1 MGQVTLFVLITP
13 MQLHGGPN
21 IYEVENFLTGPL
33 QKFCLAI
40 SMCLILLTNL
50 SFLQPWTTLFQT
62 VKRLFPWYLVPSLYS
77 LVYSPQSL
85 VPGTQSLVPSPWYL
99 VPGPYTLVPS
109 SLYLVPGPQSQ
120 VPGTQSLVP
129 IPQSIVHSPQ
139 SLVLS
144 SVEIVLTTAVHLIS
158 KQKCDEGFLSLFVPM
173 CPELK
178 R

>member
-77 LVYSPQSL
+77 LVPSPQF
-85 VPGTQSLVPSPWYL
+85 PVPSPW
-99 VPGPYTLVPS
+99 
-109 SLYLVPGPQSQ
+109 SL

-129 IPQSIVHSPQ
+129 IPQSLVPCTQSLVPSPKSLVPSPWSLFPSPQ
-139 SLVLS
+139 SIVPSPQS
-144 SVEIVLTTAVHLIS
+144 SQALRS
-158 KQKCDEGFLSLFVPM
+158 F
-173 CPELK
+173 
-178 R
+178 